1 MSRFAKSIAA
11 SLRSMAT
18 SRIEGLTNGTPPR
31 LIIMCAI
38 SSARRLSNEA
48 TRKPANDDELPLKAE
63 PLQLLTKIELP
74 LERAHAKALRR
85 RGNNHKDTKTQRHK
99 AIQII

>member
-31 LIIMCAI
+31 LAIICAI

-48 TRKPANDDELPLKAE
+48 TRKPANDDELRLKANHFSY
-63 PLQLLTKIELP
+63 LHRSNMKLGRSHARRWGAKGKTTKAQ
-74 LERAHAKALRR
+74 RAHR
-85 RGNNHKDTKTQRHK
+85 Q
-99 AIQII
+99 